1 MLYHVGLFGVPETQ
15 IKTHN
20 TDRSG
25 LPILLCILENPNK
38 TPHPSKIIF
47 SGAVLLSKR
56 LYNNLDANRDPIAC
70 AQVKVQPF

>member
-15 IKTHN
+15 IKTRN

-25 LPILLCILENPNK
+25 SPILLCILENPNE
-38 TPHPSKIIF
+38 TPHPSKLIF

-56 LYNNLDANRDPIAC
+56 LYNNFDAN
-70 AQVKVQPF
+70 